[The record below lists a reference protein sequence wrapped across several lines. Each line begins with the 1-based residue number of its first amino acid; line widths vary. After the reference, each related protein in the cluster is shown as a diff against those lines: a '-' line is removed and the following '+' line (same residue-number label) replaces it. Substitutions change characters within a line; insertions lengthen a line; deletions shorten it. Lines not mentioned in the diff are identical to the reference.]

1 MTYTRIKTVSGKK
14 YKYLVSGKRVDGKV
28 MQKVVSYL
36 GPVEPIY
43 KVKKRKKTNASVF
56 AREISKEEK
65 KELEKGKKS
74 SKAFVRDRAKII
86 LLSSE
91 KKLSSEQIA
100 ENAGCEARKVRAAIK
115 AFNENGL
122 KALEKKKAKGME
134 PKFTEEV
141 KKKILEHFS
150 KEPKEYGYAFTVWTL
165 PRFRKH
171 LMESKVVEKIS
182 VEKVRQIINKAG
194 AKLKK
199 SKRWQYSPDKD
210 FLKNDKK

>member
-1 MTYTRIKTVSGKK
+1 MSYTRIKTISGRK
-14 YKYLVSGKRVDGKV
+14 YKYLVSGKRIEGKV
-28 MQKVVSYL
+28 VQKVVSYL

-43 KVKKRKKTNASVF
+43 KIGKRKKTNASIFV
-56 AREISKEEK
+56 RDLTKEEK
-65 KELEKGKKS
+65 KELEKTKKS
-74 SKAFVRDRAKII
+74 SDAFARDRAKI
-86 LLSSE
+86 LLF
-91 KKLSSEQIA
+91 SEQRLAPSQIA
-100 ENAGCEARKVRAAIK
+100 DRLGCEARKVRKAIAEFK
-115 AFNENGL
+115 ENGL
-122 KALEKKKAKGME
+122 KALEKGKAKGKK
-134 PKFTEEV
+134 PKFTEEI

-171 LMESKVVEKIS
+171 LMDSKVVDKIS

-210 FLKNDKK
+210 FLKNGKK

>member
-1 MTYTRIKTVSGKK
+1 MSYTRIKTISGRK
-14 YKYLVSGKRVDGKV
+14 YKYLVSGKRIEGKV
-28 MQKVVSYL
+28 VQKVVSYL

-43 KVKKRKKTNASVF
+43 KIRKRKKTNASIFV
-56 AREISKEEK
+56 RDLTKEEK
-65 KELEKGKKS
+65 KELEKSKKS
-74 SKAFVRDRAKII
+74 NDAFVRDRAKI
-86 LLSSE
+86 LFF
-91 KKLSSEQIA
+91 SEQRLAPSQIA
-100 ENAGCEARKVRAAIK
+100 DKLGCEARKVRKAISEFK
-115 AFNENGL
+115 ENGL
-122 KALEKKKAKGME
+122 KALEKKKAKGKE
-134 PKFTEEV
+134 PRFTEEI

-171 LMESKVVEKIS
+171 LMDSNVVNKIS

-210 FLKNDKK
+210 FLKNGKK